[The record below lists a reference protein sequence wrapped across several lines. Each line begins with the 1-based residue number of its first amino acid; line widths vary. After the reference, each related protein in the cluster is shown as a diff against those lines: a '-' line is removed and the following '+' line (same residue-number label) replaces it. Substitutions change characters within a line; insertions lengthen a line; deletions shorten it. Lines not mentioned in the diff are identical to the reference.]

1 MNDIYKHKAEKYK
14 YKYLKLK
21 QELEGGFIYDGNKS
35 CMYDLPIQK
44 FDKNTEINNDEQLGQ
59 IEKKLNIIIDYK
71 MPGMSGI
78 TSDELNKEGYI
89 GQIFKYE
96 TYSQILQNLKI
107 LQNLNIDLNYINIVF
122 ACTIF
127 KEKKTGKSGN
137 NLIRTIFTDCDHILK
152 KSSKEIILKTVKN
165 KFGYIIYKNS
175 DNECNKYND
184 KIQLNECNN
193 YNDKLPIIATQ
204 KKKTIMISLKKIRNA
219 IDKFIKPLHE
229 ASYVLNNIPKVT
241 PDYDRFIL
249 PYNLDLLYVDI
260 FKMTVMA
267 VDKKNNDIKH
277 LINLISHLLYR
288 YFEND
293 GDLAYESIQRNKDKI
308 TIDNLSNII
317 TEIVKYL
324 EVYEDFLKNPN
335 NPNFPRPEWN
345 YPGWK

>member
-1 MNDIYKHKAEKYK
+1 MNDIYKQKAEKYK

-21 QELEGGFIYDGNKS
+21 QELEGGFIYDGNKR
-35 CMYDLPIQK
+35 CMYDLPRQN
-44 FDKNTEINNDEQLGQ
+44 FNENTEINNDGQLGP

-71 MPGMSGI
+71 MPDITSDKFKNI
-78 TSDELNKEGYI
+78 NTSDELNKEGYI

-96 TYSQILQNLKI
+96 TYSQILKNLNILKNLK
-107 LQNLNIDLNYINIVF
+107 IDLNYINIVF

-137 NLIRTIFTDCDHILK
+137 NLIRTIFPDCDHILK
-152 KSSKEIILKTVKN
+152 KSSKEILFQTVKN

-175 DNECNKYND
+175 D

-193 YNDKLPIIATQ
+193 YNDKIPTIATQ
-204 KKKTIMISLKKIRNA
+204 KQKTIMISLKKIRNA
-219 IDKFIKPLHE
+219 IDKFIKPLHK

-241 PDYDRFIL
+241 PDYDRFL
-249 PYNLDLLYVDI
+249 SPYNLDLLYVDI

-293 GDLAYESIQRNKDKI
+293 GNLAYESIQRNKDKI
-308 TIDNLSNII
+308 TIDNLSDII

-324 EVYEDFLKNPN
+324 EVYEDFLN
-335 NPNFPRPEWN
+335 NPKFPRPEWN